1 MNCKPGDL
9 AVIVNTIPRFS
20 RFIGRIV
27 VVVELNNSLP
37 SHFEPQW
44 DTDLKENGH
53 TVVVADRHLR
63 PIRDN
68 PGQDETLTWRDVP
81 TKETA

>member
-1 MNCKPGDL
+1 MNCVKGDL

-20 RFIGRIV
+20 RFIGRLV
-27 VVVELNNSLP
+27 TVVELNNFRPDYFGL
-37 SHFEPQW
+37 QW
-44 DTDLKENGH
+44 DTDLKENGS

>member
-1 MNCKPGDL
+1 MNCKQGDL
-9 AVIVNTIPRFS
+9 AVIVNTIPMFS
-20 RFIGRIV
+20 RFIGRLV
-27 VVVELNNSLP
+27 TVVELNNFRPDYFGL
-37 SHFEPQW
+37 QW
-44 DTDLKENGH
+44 DTDLKENGS

>member
-1 MNCKPGDL
+1 MNCKQGDL

-20 RFIGRIV
+20 RFIGRLV
-27 VVVELNNSLP
+27 TVVELNNFRPDYFGL
-37 SHFEPQW
+37 QW
-44 DTDLKENGH
+44 DTDLKENGS

>member
-1 MNCKPGDL
+1 MNSVKGDL

-20 RFIGRIV
+20 RFIGRLV
-27 VVVELNNSLP
+27 TVVELNNFRPDYFGL
-37 SHFEPQW
+37 QW
-44 DTDLKENGH
+44 DTDLKENGS